1 MSISSE
7 IAAIVRVLNWV
18 SKVGFTNQRKEFLSN
33 LRARLTPE
41 QKQELTKII
50 RSMIL
55 MTSGSVK
62 TIRNP
67 ELYSKPD
74 HGWLELG
81 SRAATDILREID
93 PQYRRGFTWE
103 PSKEDYKTANA
114 LLPLMGSMVTNRED
128 VLRQAGAF
136 RHAVGGDHP
145 IHSEGAETLYR
156 GIKGL
161 SRNVMTFVTS
171 LPLQQW
177 DIQRSVSTSYDKK
190 ESASF
195 AGISFDSKRPDV
207 FYWEPSA
214 GGMGNG
220 PSIFFTIKNP
230 KKRGFPADNMSHYSG
245 ESEFILSGMLQINS
259 YRLDMEADIAPLD
272 FDANQNDQT
281 YRGYLEAFSNERKI
295 VIEDENEM
303 PIYNFVFDNDAEY
316 SDIMKSLFSGNK
328 TQMPEDQIGKVRHLF
343 ANIQRTIVFVDATV
357 IEDEEK

>member
-18 SKVGFTNQRKEFLSN
+18 SKVGFTQQRKEFLSN

-67 ELYSKPD
+67 ELYSKPN

-81 SRAATDILREID
+81 SRTATDILRQID
-93 PQYRRGFTWE
+93 PQYRRGFVWE
-103 PSKEDYKTANA
+103 PSKQDYKTANA

-136 RHAVGGDHP
+136 RHAVGSDHS
-145 IHSEGAETLYR
+145 IHSEGAEILYR
-156 GIKGL
+156 GL
-161 SRNVMTFVTS
+161 HTVSNNVMIFITS
-171 LPLQQW
+171 LPLKQW
-177 DIQRSVSTSYDKK
+177 DIQRSVSTSYDKD
-190 ESASF
+190 ESAKF
-195 AGISFDSKRPDV
+195 AGIGFDIKRPDV
-207 FYWEPSA
+207 FYWGA
-214 GGMGNG
+214 DGAMGEG

-230 KKRGFPADNMSHYSG
+230 KKRGFPADQMSHYRG
-245 ESEFILSGMLQINS
+245 EAEFILSGMLQIDS
-259 YRLDMEADIAPLD
+259 YRLSMEVDISLD
-272 FDANQNDQT
+272 ASPNAQT
-281 YRGYLEAFSNERKI
+281 HEGYLDAFSNERKI
-295 VIEDENEM
+295 VIKDENEM
-303 PIYNFVFDNDAEY
+303 TVYNFVFDSDDEY
-316 SDIMKSLFSGNK
+316 NNVVASLCSGKN
-328 TQMPEDQIGKVRHLF
+328 TQLPQDQIGKINVAFSIPEKR
-343 ANIQRTIVFVDATV
+343 IVFVDATV